1 MAKDKGSVGS
11 IKANI
16 LAQIAVEDSSRSW
29 SELKFKLGPA
39 DTRNGSAFITAMRQL
54 LADEEIMVIATSPI
68 TTYGLFVAEGD

>member
-16 LAQIAVEDSSRSW
+16 LAQLAVVDSTRSW
-29 SELKFKLGPA
+29 PELKFKLGPA

-54 LADEEIMVIATSPI
+54 VADEEIMVIETSPN
-68 TTYGLFVAEGD
+68 TTYGLFVEE